1 MHRLGTQHCVA
12 MGSPPIPGRSVRSAP
27 DTASMTEPLVI
38 GDLKLFEPIA
48 MCPLVTLRDHEKRG
62 PSLFWLRRQ
71 VARTQ
76 PDWPTRAPR

>member
-38 GDLKLFEPIA
+38 GDLKLFEPKT
-48 MCPLVTLRDHEKRG
+48 MCPIIAVRDREGR
-62 PSLFWLRRQ
+62 
-71 VARTQ
+71 
-76 PDWPTRAPR
+76 

>member
-38 GDLKLFEPIA
+38 DPALGQDAEAL
-48 MCPLVTLRDHEKRG
+48 
-62 PSLFWLRRQ
+62 PSVVGTGCVVPVMLSR
-71 VARTQ
+71 
-76 PDWPTRAPR
+76 

>member
-38 GDLKLFEPIA
+38 DLRHLDIRKKSRSEVGMRYGDAAAGF
-48 MCPLVTLRDHEKRG
+48 TS
-62 PSLFWLRRQ
+62 PSPGRQ
-71 VARTQ
+71 AFQ
-76 PDWPTRAPR
+76 